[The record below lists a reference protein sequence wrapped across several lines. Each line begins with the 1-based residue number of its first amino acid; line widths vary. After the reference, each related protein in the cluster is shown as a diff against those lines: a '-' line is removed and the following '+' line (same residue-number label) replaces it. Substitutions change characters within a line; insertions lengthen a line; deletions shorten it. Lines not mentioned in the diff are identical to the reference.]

1 MLDSAQTELSDTAMQ
16 RQNGELRR
24 ARIRRKD
31 FDLPPTQVLDSM
43 RGDATPFTH
52 RDEVVEAE
60 WRIITPI
67 EEAWAR
73 LPATDQPRGM
83 PDGNPAIQR

>member
-1 MLDSAQTELSDTAMQ
+1 
-16 RQNGELRR
+16 
-24 ARIRRKD
+24 
-31 FDLPPTQVLDSM
+31 M
-43 RGDATPFTH
+43 RGGATPFTQ
-52 RDEVVEAE
+52 RDEVEAE

-67 EEAWAR
+67 EEAWAN